1 MFMNLFTINA
11 AKKIKNAEDIKS
23 IELRGKGLF
32 LVPRTDDTW
41 Y

>member
-23 IELRGKGLF
+23 IELRGKGL
-32 LVPRTDDTW
+32 LPALCPDNSW

>member
-11 AKKIKNAEDIKS
+11 AKKIKNAEDINS
-23 IELRGKGLF
+23 IELHGKGLF
-32 LVPRTDDTW
+32 LATRTDDPW